1 MFTLVF
7 IIIAFICGMALGGLV
22 VGMDKDSERKEGTY
36 DTSDGLHQDK

>member
-7 IIIAFICGMALGGLV
+7 IISAFLFGLMLGGLV
-22 VGMDKDSERKEGTY
+22 VGMDKDSEHKEGAY